1 MPGDVFRTWLD
12 TKPCG
17 SLVISQASPALTVHN
32 NFALNGVLITV
43 IEGPKSLIS
52 YAISVRAGNSQHSW
66 LLLPASRQLPLRLSE
81 TVPAQCALSPC
92 TVCSSCVIP
101 SFPPH
106 LVFPS
111 LFPQWQ
117 DYRTSVLLLACPC
130 LSFLPDF
137 FPLLSSSLCSGS
149 NHKCQVSIQNARA
162 KKGADLTAVEQ
173 VQDLGMQEE
182 KHKQDAMLK
191 LSQTGAVPSMESDQ
205 SSTSPG
211 QDIQGQ
217 SGDKPAPG
225 LPSPAP
231 APTEQPSTW
240 PEAEVCDISEELSRQ
255 LEDIIKT
262 YGSATSLMEKEST
275 ATGTDRPEKGEPGSL
290 EDAEYEDGNEE
301 SEKEKLA
308 PGDASKA
315 KEPSS
320 NKEQKLEKKILKG
333 LGKYLYIHTALL
345 QTQTHASNH
354 RFHNRKE
361 ATLLMQSLNKL
372 NTPEEKL
379 DLLFKK
385 YAELLE
391 EHRAEQKKLKYLQ
404 KRQAQITKEKDQLQ
418 SEHSRAILAR
428 SKLESLCRELQRHNK
443 NLKEETIQRAREE
456 DEKRKEITNH
466 FQGTL
471 SEIQA
476 QIEQQSERNMKL
488 CQENTELAEK
498 LKSIIDQY
506 ELREEIPTHVLS
518 PKPSVVQHLDK
529 IFKHREL
536 QQKLVDAKL
545 EQSQEMMKEA
555 EERHQK
561 EKEYAHFDAFLHYFH
576 LLNQAAEW
584 KLQAKMLKEQETVL
598 QAQITL
604 YSERFEE
611 FQKTLAKSNEVFATF
626 KQEMEKMTKK
636 MKKLEKDT
644 ATWKSRFENC
654 NRALLD
660 MIEEKAMRSK
670 EYECFMLKIQRLENL
685 CRALQEER
693 NELYKKIKQ
702 AQLPEEVNGNGIL
715 EEEDEEDDTET
726 TPSSSEQASID
737 LHESDKRMLKQ
748 LAEAFRVSHKAEE
761 SLPSNSSNPETCD
774 TQTCNAV
781 LVPEP
786 PTPLIPHSE
795 AGNHCEQPSTST
807 PTPSEHT
814 PAPTES
820 TTAPT
825 ESTTAPT
832 ENLSKP
838 TKNTP
843 SLTGRVPTPTES
855 VPVPPESVLVP
866 TGNMP
871 ILTEGMPATPE
882 NMPTPTQNTP
892 LSLGNMPVPIQCPPK
907 AAERAEEAVE
917 WSWYNR
923 AALLSTQEQSR
934 AGPSSTPL
942 LPAHFH
948 RRPDMKHI
956 KIYTNNR
963 TNKAN
968 KATTTLQRRMP
979 AWRHHPQQN
988 LAATH
993 KLPSHGVLALGYD
1006 QWVVPK
1012 KLHVHFY
1019 FCKAQEPLMAKG
1031 RCDSRCFLSGL
1042 VLTEETFFLTRYA
1055 QARSCSYGQWVQCWS
1070 HSSWLEETGFPKT
1083 VANRTT
1089 AQNLKN
1095 VLQTQNQA
1103 QKLTQERSTS
1113 EGDHSLLTRLFRPA
1127 LPPMSW
1133 VAPKDIAT
1141 QTEQGPIHQ
1150 RKLFK
1155 HWQCPVAQ
1163 STVYNVP
1170 VAGTESSKDELPKVL
1185 PLAHLG
1191 IVFHPHMESIQFMP
1205 GDVSEQL

>member
-1 MPGDVFRTWLD
+1 
-12 TKPCG
+12 
-17 SLVISQASPALTVHN
+17 
-32 NFALNGVLITV
+32 
-43 IEGPKSLIS
+43 
-52 YAISVRAGNSQHSW
+52 
-66 LLLPASRQLPLRLSE
+66 
-81 TVPAQCALSPC
+81 
-92 TVCSSCVIP
+92 
-101 SFPPH
+101 
-106 LVFPS
+106 
-111 LFPQWQ
+111 
-117 DYRTSVLLLACPC
+117 
-130 LSFLPDF
+130 
-137 FPLLSSSLCSGS
+137 
-149 NHKCQVSIQNARA
+149 
-162 KKGADLTAVEQ
+162 
-173 VQDLGMQEE
+173 
-182 KHKQDAMLK
+182 
-191 LSQTGAVPSMESDQ
+191 MENDQ
-205 SSTSPG
+205 SSTSSG

-231 APTEQPSTW
+231 APTEQPSAW
-240 PEAEVCDISEELSRQ
+240 PEAAMCDISEELSRQ

-301 SEKEKLA
+301 SEKEKLS

-315 KEPSS
+315 KESS
-320 NKEQKLEKKILKG
+320 GNKEQKLEKKILKG
-333 LGKYLYIHTALL
+333 LGKYLH
-345 QTQTHASNH
+345 
-354 RFHNRKE
+354 K

-372 NTPEEKL
+372 NSPEEKL

-391 EHRAEQKKLKYLQ
+391 EHRAEQKKLKHLQ

-506 ELREEIPTHVLS
+506 ELREE
-518 PKPSVVQHLDK
+518 HLDK

-561 EKEYAHFDAFLHYFH
+561 EKEY

-611 FQKTLAKSNEVFATF
+611 FQKTLTKSNEVFATF

-670 EYECFMLKIQRLENL
+670 EYECFVLKIQRLENL

-702 AQLPEEVNGNGIL
+702 AQFPEEVNGNSIL
-715 EEEDEEDDTET
+715 EEEEEEDDTDT
-726 TPSSSEQASID
+726 TPSSSEQASIE

-748 LAEAFRVSHKAEE
+748 LAEAFRVSHTAEE

-774 TQTCNAV
+774 TQTCAI

-786 PTPLIPHSE
+786 PTPVIPHSE
-795 AGNHCEQPSTST
+795 VGNCCEQPSTST
-807 PTPSEHT
+807 STPTEHT

-820 TTAPT
+820 MRVAI
-825 ESTTAPT
+825 
-832 ENLSKP
+832 ENVSKP
-838 TKNTP
+838 TKSTP
-843 SLTGRVPTPTES
+843 PLPDRVPTPTES
-855 VPVPPESVLVP
+855 VPMPPESVLVP
-866 TGNMP
+866 TENMP
-871 ILTEGMPATPE
+871 TPTESMPATPE

-892 LSLGNMPVPIQCPPK
+892 TPPGNTPVPIQCPPK
-907 AAERAEEAVE
+907 AAERADDPADRSVQGQPAEQTGDTDMEAV
-917 WSWYNR
+917 
-923 AALLSTQEQSR
+923 
-934 AGPSSTPL
+934 
-942 LPAHFH
+942 
-948 RRPDMKHI
+948 D
-956 KIYTNNR
+956 
-963 TNKAN
+963 
-968 KATTTLQRRMP
+968 
-979 AWRHHPQQN
+979 
-988 LAATH
+988 
-993 KLPSHGVLALGYD
+993 
-1006 QWVVPK
+1006 
-1012 KLHVHFY
+1012 
-1019 FCKAQEPLMAKG
+1019 
-1031 RCDSRCFLSGL
+1031 
-1042 VLTEETFFLTRYA
+1042 
-1055 QARSCSYGQWVQCWS
+1055 
-1070 HSSWLEETGFPKT
+1070 
-1083 VANRTT
+1083 
-1089 AQNLKN
+1089 
-1095 VLQTQNQA
+1095 
-1103 QKLTQERSTS
+1103 
-1113 EGDHSLLTRLFRPA
+1113 
-1127 LPPMSW
+1127 
-1133 VAPKDIAT
+1133 
-1141 QTEQGPIHQ
+1141 
-1150 RKLFK
+1150 
-1155 HWQCPVAQ
+1155 
-1163 STVYNVP
+1163 
-1170 VAGTESSKDELPKVL
+1170 
-1185 PLAHLG
+1185 
-1191 IVFHPHMESIQFMP
+1191 
-1205 GDVSEQL
+1205 